1 MGFVCKATLDVFQSI
16 SQLVYMCLH
25 LLMFKHLYCSA
36 LRAVVGAPAV
46 EGQCV
51 ERQLRLAAMRAN
63 AVKGT
68 S

>member
-1 MGFVCKATLDVFQSI
+1 
-16 SQLVYMCLH
+16 MCLH
-25 LLMFKHLYCSA
+25 MLIFICLYCSA
-36 LRAVVGAPAV
+36 PRAVVGAPAV

-51 ERQLRLAAMRAN
+51 ERQLRLVVMRAN

>member
-1 MGFVCKATLDVFQSI
+1 MFTLDDNQTFV
-16 SQLVYMCLH
+16 LH
-25 LLMFKHLYCSA
+25 SA
-36 LRAVVGAPAV
+36 PRAVVGAPAV

-51 ERQLRLAAMRAN
+51 ERQLRQVVTRAN

>member
-1 MGFVCKATLDVFQSI
+1 MFDK
-16 SQLVYMCLH
+16 VYHGLLYMSLH
-25 LLMFKHLYCSA
+25 LLMSRCLYRSA
-36 LRAVVGAPAV
+36 PRAVVGAPAV

-51 ERQLRLAAMRAN
+51 ERQLRLAVMRAN